1 MGKDT
6 DGWTRTA
13 GAVASLAEGDR
24 VPQDDVN
31 RCLWLRNHIWYYPG
45 SLSGSRWAND
55 QTHLGI
61 IICVHAN
68 IAQGVPCPSGPGW
81 VDLGWWAATVATY
94 CQSRVVEHPKS
105 KSTKPSPRGHG
116 TPCTEAAPTRR
127 LLLFFASRLRR
138 KLIKTLPLCSGIS
151 WQFFCPRGEGG
162 MATASRRH
170 RMSRSPFE

>member
-1 MGKDT
+1 MVKL
-6 DGWTRTA
+6 
-13 GAVASLAEGDR
+13 VYR
-24 VPQDDVN
+24 VSHVLVD
-31 RCLWLRNHIWYYPG
+31 L
-45 SLSGSRWAND
+45 
-55 QTHLGI
+55 
-61 IICVHAN
+61 
-68 IAQGVPCPSGPGW
+68 GW
-81 VDLGWWAATVATY
+81 VDLDLGSSPGWWAATVASY

-127 LLLFFASRLRR
+127 LLLFFASRIRR

-170 RMSRSPFE
+170 RMSRSPFEWVDNSFHFQSLQIKLDSPFRCLKMNCDCDVNSCLLVFYRVCQ